1 MCIEEKDVK
10 NLVTVDNLQMVGLIP
25 YPEMFKHCIAPPAP
39 KRKSGE
45 GSGSTPLSK
54 MLMTICHAQHR
65 SVDYKELIKVS
76 SSSPA
81 TLIVINDIA
90 AYFFGFFF
98 GRTPLIKLSPKKTW
112 EGFIDAS
119 VTTVISAFLNRTTK
133 LVIMLDKNWL
143 RFNRASD
150 EYREGAKNF
159 VEMSE
164 KLAGYPEKLLCPC
177 KVCRNLSHQCIN
189 ILYEHLV
196 IYGIDP
202 TYKIWFHHGEELS
215 RDDDVETMETF
226 DSYNLFR
233 ATNIDG
239 CDFESHLE
247 GHDEIFMEKIED
259 ADTPLYPQ
267 CTKYTKLS
275 SIVAL
280 YKVKTTNGW
289 SDKSFDEL
297 LRLLNDMFPLDNMIP
312 KSMYEVRKFLRLFDL
327 GYENIHACVNDC
339 CLFRKDKENLQECPT
354 CGTSRWMSDK
364 LTKKV
369 RHGVPA
375 KVLRYFPIIPRLKR
389 MFMSS
394 RISKE
399 LRWHHNNKSCDG
411 KMRHP
416 VDLAAWELVNDKWPS
431 FSNEE
436 RNIRLGL
443 STDGFNPFRPKQPVN
458 VIDIYLEPL
467 VEDLKLL
474 WNEGVDAHD
483 ALDNTNF
490 KLRAILMWT
499 IQDFPA
505 YGNLAGCKNKG
516 CFSCPLCGYGTHSE
530 WLKHSGKFSYR
541 GHRKFLK
548 EDHPFRSK
556 RSWFDGEVEHGNP
569 PRIMNGT
576 TIAEHLKD
584 FVNELYVHHNLD
596 VMHIEKNVCESICN
610 TLLDVAGKSKDG
622 LKTRLDLQHMGI
634 RSALHPQE
642 KGTRTYLPA
651 ALHTLSKLEKELF
664 CKRLF
669 SLKVPDGYSSNI
681 RNCVSMEQCKLMGLK
696 SHDCHILMQQLLPV
710 AIKGLMPLGPR
721 DAIIRLCTFF
731 NRICQL
737 VLDRE
742 SIMTLEMMLLKLYAY

>member
-1 MCIEEKDVK
+1 
-10 NLVTVDNLQMVGLIP
+10 
-25 YPEMFKHCIAPPAP
+25 
-39 KRKSGE
+39 
-45 GSGSTPLSK
+45 
-54 MLMTICHAQHR
+54 
-65 SVDYKELIKVS
+65 
-76 SSSPA
+76 
-81 TLIVINDIA
+81 
-90 AYFFGFFF
+90 
-98 GRTPLIKLSPKKTW
+98 
-112 EGFIDAS
+112 
-119 VTTVISAFLNRTTK
+119 
-133 LVIMLDKNWL
+133 
-143 RFNRASD
+143 
-150 EYREGAKNF
+150 
-159 VEMSE
+159 
-164 KLAGYPEKLLCPC
+164 
-177 KVCRNLSHQCIN
+177 
-189 ILYEHLV
+189 
-196 IYGIDP
+196 
-202 TYKIWFHHGEELS
+202 
-215 RDDDVETMETF
+215 
-226 DSYNLFR
+226 
-233 ATNIDG
+233 
-239 CDFESHLE
+239 
-247 GHDEIFMEKIED
+247 
-259 ADTPLYPQ
+259 
-267 CTKYTKLS
+267 
-275 SIVAL
+275 
-280 YKVKTTNGW
+280 
-289 SDKSFDEL
+289 
-297 LRLLNDMFPLDNMIP
+297 MIP

-327 GYENIHACVNDC
+327 GYEKIHVCFNDC

-389 MFMSS
+389 MFMSK

-416 VDLAAWELVNDKWPS
+416 VDSAAWELVNDKWPS

-443 STDGFNPFRPKQPVN
+443 STDGFNPFSNLSSKYSVWPVLLVMYNLPPWLCMKQENNLLSMLIPGPKQPGN
-458 VIDIYLEPL
+458 DIDIYLEPL

-474 WNEGVDAHD
+474 WNEGVDTHD

-490 KLRAILMWT
+490 KLQTILMWT

-516 CFSCPLCGYGTHSE
+516 CFSCPQCGYGTHSE

-556 RSWFDGEVEHGNP
+556 R
-569 PRIMNGT
+569 
-576 TIAEHLKD
+576 K
-584 FVNELYVHHNLD
+584 
-596 VMHIEKNVCESICN
+596 KNVCESICN

-622 LKTRLDLQHMGI
+622 LKARLDLQHMGI

-731 NRICQL
+731 NRICQR

-742 SIMTLEMMLLKLYAY
+742 SIMTLENDVIETLCLLERFFPPSFFDVMIHLVVHIGREARLFYVNILLMMSNCVINRRMKILKDYVRNRARPEGCIAECYLADECVSFCNEFTDHSIELNTKKGRNEEWSNDVILEGRPISRRKEIILTDELLEIAHRYILLNTSVVEPFPE

>member
-1 MCIEEKDVK
+1 
-10 NLVTVDNLQMVGLIP
+10 
-25 YPEMFKHCIAPPAP
+25 
-39 KRKSGE
+39 
-45 GSGSTPLSK
+45 
-54 MLMTICHAQHR
+54 
-65 SVDYKELIKVS
+65 
-76 SSSPA
+76 
-81 TLIVINDIA
+81 
-90 AYFFGFFF
+90 
-98 GRTPLIKLSPKKTW
+98 
-112 EGFIDAS
+112 
-119 VTTVISAFLNRTTK
+119 
-133 LVIMLDKNWL
+133 
-143 RFNRASD
+143 
-150 EYREGAKNF
+150 
-159 VEMSE
+159 MSE
-164 KLAGYPEKLLCPC
+164 KLGGYPEKLLCPC

-247 GHDEIFMEKIED
+247 GHDDTFMEKIED

-280 YKVKTTNGW
+280 YKLKTTNGW
-289 SDKSFDEL
+289 CNKSFDEL
-297 LRLLNDMFPLDNMIP
+297 LRLLNDMLPLDNMIP

-327 GYENIHACVNDC
+327 GYEKIHACVNDC

-375 KVLRYFPIIPRLKR
+375 KFL
-389 MFMSS
+389 
-394 RISKE
+394 
-399 LRWHHNNKSCDG
+399 
-411 KMRHP
+411 
-416 VDLAAWELVNDKWPS
+416 
-431 FSNEE
+431 
-436 RNIRLGL
+436 
-443 STDGFNPFRPKQPVN
+443 
-458 VIDIYLEPL
+458 
-467 VEDLKLL
+467 
-474 WNEGVDAHD
+474 
-483 ALDNTNF
+483 
-490 KLRAILMWT
+490 
-499 IQDFPA
+499 
-505 YGNLAGCKNKG
+505 
-516 CFSCPLCGYGTHSE
+516 SCPLCGYGTHSE

-556 RSWFDGEVEHGNP
+556 RSWFDGEEEHGNL

-576 TIAEHLKD
+576 TIAEHFKD

-596 VMHIEKNVCESICN
+596 VMHIEKNVCESMCN
-610 TLLDVAGKSKDG
+610 TLLDVAEKSKDG
-622 LKTRLDLQHMGI
+622 LKARLDLQHMGI

-664 CKRLF
+664 CKRMF

-681 RNCVSMEQCKLMGLK
+681 RNCVS
-696 SHDCHILMQQLLPV
+696 ILREHSINDEKV
-710 AIKGLMPLGPR
+710 I
-721 DAIIRLCTFF
+721 
-731 NRICQL
+731 NRH
-737 VLDRE
+737 
-742 SIMTLEMMLLKLYAY
+742 MKLLKDYVRNRARPEGCIAECYLVDECVSFCNEFTDHSIELNIKEGRNEE

>member
-1 MCIEEKDVK
+1 MGAFQEEMAQLHARQEEFAK
-10 NLVTVDNLQMVGLIP
+10 
-25 YPEMFKHCIAPPAP
+25 EMARQRAVLEQQRRDMEARSEELKQQQEEVNRKH
-39 KRKSGE
+39 RE
-45 GSGSTPLSK
+45 
-54 MLMTICHAQHR
+54 
-65 SVDYKELIKVS
+65 
-76 SSSPA
+76 A
-81 TLIVINDIA
+81 TLTLEA
-90 AYFFGFFF
+90 A
-98 GRTPLIKLSPKKTW
+98 T
-112 EGFIDAS
+112 
-119 VTTVISAFLNRTTK
+119 
-133 LVIMLDKNWL
+133 
-143 RFNRASD
+143 
-150 EYREGAKNF
+150 
-159 VEMSE
+159 
-164 KLAGYPEKLLCPC
+164 
-177 KVCRNLSHQCIN
+177 Q
-189 ILYEHLV
+189 
-196 IYGIDP
+196 
-202 TYKIWFHHGEELS
+202 
-215 RDDDVETMETF
+215 
-226 DSYNLFR
+226 
-233 ATNIDG
+233 
-239 CDFESHLE
+239 
-247 GHDEIFMEKIED
+247 
-259 ADTPLYPQ
+259 
-267 CTKYTKLS
+267 
-275 SIVAL
+275 
-280 YKVKTTNGW
+280 
-289 SDKSFDEL
+289 
-297 LRLLNDMFPLDNMIP
+297 
-312 KSMYEVRKFLRLFDL
+312 
-327 GYENIHACVNDC
+327 
-339 CLFRKDKENLQECPT
+339 KDKENLQECPT

-389 MFMSS
+389 MFMSK

-416 VDLAAWELVNDKWPS
+416 VDSAAWELVNDKWPS

-443 STDGFNPFRPKQPVN
+443 STDGFNPFK
-458 VIDIYLEPL
+458 
-467 VEDLKLL
+467 
-474 WNEGVDAHD
+474 
-483 ALDNTNF
+483 
-490 KLRAILMWT
+490 
-499 IQDFPA
+499 
-505 YGNLAGCKNKG
+505 
-516 CFSCPLCGYGTHSE
+516 

-584 FVNELYVHHNLD
+584 FVNAWGKSTSKKRKQNDSKEMWKKRSIFFQLPYWK
-596 VMHIEKNVCESICN
+596 KNVCESICN

-622 LKTRLDLQHMGI
+622 LKACLDLQHMGI

-731 NRICQL
+731 NRICQR

-742 SIMTLEMMLLKLYAY
+742 SIMTLENDVIETLCLLERFFPPSFFDVMIHLVVHIGREARLFYVNILLMMSNCVINRRMKILKDYVRNRARPEGCIAECYLADECVSFCNEFTDHSIELNTKEGRNEEWSNDVILEGRPISRRKEIILTDELLEIAHRYIMLNTSVVEPFLE

>member
-1 MCIEEKDVK
+1 M
-10 NLVTVDNLQMVGLIP
+10 NL
-25 YPEMFKHCIAPPAP
+25 
-39 KRKSGE
+39 S
-45 GSGSTPLSK
+45 
-54 MLMTICHAQHR
+54 
-65 SVDYKELIKVS
+65 
-76 SSSPA
+76 
-81 TLIVINDIA
+81 
-90 AYFFGFFF
+90 
-98 GRTPLIKLSPKKTW
+98 
-112 EGFIDAS
+112 
-119 VTTVISAFLNRTTK
+119 LNC
-133 LVIMLDKNWL
+133 
-143 RFNRASD
+143 RASD

-164 KLAGYPEKLLCPC
+164 KLA
-177 KVCRNLSHQCIN
+177 
-189 ILYEHLV
+189 V

-247 GHDEIFMEKIED
+247 DHDDTFMEKLED

-267 CTKYTKLS
+267 FTKYTKLS

-280 YKVKTTNGW
+280 YKLKTTNGW

-297 LRLLNDMFPLDNMIP
+297 LRLLNDMLPLDNMIP
-312 KSMYEVRKFLRLFDL
+312 KS
-327 GYENIHACVNDC
+327 I
-339 CLFRKDKENLQECPT
+339 KDKENLQECPT

-369 RHGVPA
+369 RHGVPE

-389 MFMSS
+389 MFMSK

-416 VDLAAWELVNDKWPS
+416 VDSAAWELVNDKWPS

-443 STDGFNPFRPKQPVN
+443 STNGFNPFK
-458 VIDIYLEPL
+458 
-467 VEDLKLL
+467 DLKLL

-505 YGNLAGCKNKG
+505 YRNLAGCKNKG

-548 EDHPFRSK
+548 EDHPFQSK
-556 RSWFDGEVEHGNP
+556 RSWFDGEEEHGNP

-576 TIAEHLKD
+576 TIVEHLKD
-584 FVNELYVHHNLD
+584 FELYVHHNLD

-622 LKTRLDLQHMGI
+622 LKARLDLQHMGI

-681 RNCVSMEQCKLMGLK
+681 RNCISMEQCKLMGLK

-731 NRICQL
+731 NRICQR

-742 SIMTLEMMLLKLYAY
+742 SIMALENDVIETLCLLEIFFPPSFFDVMIHLVVPMHSSTCDETDLLKWLAYGPRKHAASYTRYIINGQRFHIHDIEKSTQNSGVSIEATTMCRSSAKDVSQVPNLVSYYGVIREIILLEYYIVQIPIFKCD

>member
-1 MCIEEKDVK
+1 
-10 NLVTVDNLQMVGLIP
+10 
-25 YPEMFKHCIAPPAP
+25 
-39 KRKSGE
+39 
-45 GSGSTPLSK
+45 
-54 MLMTICHAQHR
+54 
-65 SVDYKELIKVS
+65 
-76 SSSPA
+76 
-81 TLIVINDIA
+81 
-90 AYFFGFFF
+90 
-98 GRTPLIKLSPKKTW
+98 
-112 EGFIDAS
+112 
-119 VTTVISAFLNRTTK
+119 
-133 LVIMLDKNWL
+133 
-143 RFNRASD
+143 
-150 EYREGAKNF
+150 
-159 VEMSE
+159 MSE

-247 GHDEIFMEKIED
+247 GHDDTFMEKIED

-289 SDKSFDEL
+289 SDKSLDEL

-327 GYENIHACVNDC
+327 GYEKIHACVNDC

-389 MFMSS
+389 MFMSK

-416 VDLAAWELVNDKWPS
+416 VDSAAWELVNDKWPS

-443 STDGFNPFRPKQPVN
+443 STDGFNPFSNLSSKYSVWPVLLAMYNLPPWLKQENILLSMLIPRPKQPGN
-458 VIDIYLEPL
+458 DIDIYLEPL

-516 CFSCPLCGYGTHSE
+516 CFSCPLCGYGTHSK

-548 EDHPFRSK
+548 EDHPFRST

-584 FVNELYVHHNLD
+584 FVNWFISDEKHDYVDQSNFD
-596 VMHIEKNVCESICN
+596 GFYVNI
-610 TLLDVAGKSKDG
+610 LL
-622 LKTRLDLQHMGI
+622 MM
-634 RSALHPQE
+634 
-642 KGTRTYLPA
+642 
-651 ALHTLSKLEKELF
+651 
-664 CKRLF
+664 
-669 SLKVPDGYSSNI
+669 
-681 RNCVSMEQCKLMGLK
+681 RNCVINRRMKILK
-696 SHDCHILMQQLLPV
+696 DYVRNRARPEGCIAECYIADECVSFCNEFTDHSIELNTKEGRNEEWSNDVILEGRPISRRKEIILTDELLEIAHRYILLNTSVVEP
-710 AIKGLMPLGPR
+710 
-721 DAIIRLCTFF
+721 F
-731 NRICQL
+731 
-737 VLDRE
+737 
-742 SIMTLEMMLLKLYAY
+742 LE

>member
-1 MCIEEKDVK
+1 
-10 NLVTVDNLQMVGLIP
+10 
-25 YPEMFKHCIAPPAP
+25 
-39 KRKSGE
+39 
-45 GSGSTPLSK
+45 
-54 MLMTICHAQHR
+54 
-65 SVDYKELIKVS
+65 
-76 SSSPA
+76 
-81 TLIVINDIA
+81 
-90 AYFFGFFF
+90 
-98 GRTPLIKLSPKKTW
+98 
-112 EGFIDAS
+112 
-119 VTTVISAFLNRTTK
+119 
-133 LVIMLDKNWL
+133 
-143 RFNRASD
+143 
-150 EYREGAKNF
+150 
-159 VEMSE
+159 MSE

-247 GHDEIFMEKIED
+247 GHDDTFMEKIED

-327 GYENIHACVNDC
+327 GYEKIHACVNDC

-389 MFMSS
+389 MFMSK

-416 VDLAAWELVNDKWPS
+416 VDSAAWELVNDKWPS

-443 STDGFNPFRPKQPVN
+443 STDGFNPFSNLSSKYSVWPVLLVMYNLPPWLKQENILLSMLIPRPKQPGN
-458 VIDIYLEPL
+458 DIDIYLEPL

-505 YGNLAGCKNKG
+505 YGNLA
-516 CFSCPLCGYGTHSE
+516 
-530 WLKHSGKFSYR
+530 
-541 GHRKFLK
+541 
-548 EDHPFRSK
+548 
-556 RSWFDGEVEHGNP
+556 
-569 PRIMNGT
+569 
-576 TIAEHLKD
+576 
-584 FVNELYVHHNLD
+584 
-596 VMHIEKNVCESICN
+596 
-610 TLLDVAGKSKDG
+610 DVAEKSKNG
-622 LKTRLDLQHMGI
+622 LKARLDLQHMGI

-731 NRICQL
+731 NRICQR

-742 SIMTLEMMLLKLYAY
+742 SIMTLENDVIETLCLLERFFPPSFFDVMIHLVVHIGRETRLCGPVQFRWIRMKILKDYVRNRARPEGCITECYLADECVSFCNEFTDHSIELNTKEGRNEEWSNDVILEGRPISRRKEIILTDELLEIAHRYILLNTSVVEPFLE

>member
-1 MCIEEKDVK
+1 
-10 NLVTVDNLQMVGLIP
+10 
-25 YPEMFKHCIAPPAP
+25 
-39 KRKSGE
+39 
-45 GSGSTPLSK
+45 
-54 MLMTICHAQHR
+54 
-65 SVDYKELIKVS
+65 
-76 SSSPA
+76 
-81 TLIVINDIA
+81 
-90 AYFFGFFF
+90 
-98 GRTPLIKLSPKKTW
+98 
-112 EGFIDAS
+112 
-119 VTTVISAFLNRTTK
+119 
-133 LVIMLDKNWL
+133 
-143 RFNRASD
+143 
-150 EYREGAKNF
+150 
-159 VEMSE
+159 
-164 KLAGYPEKLLCPC
+164 
-177 KVCRNLSHQCIN
+177 
-189 ILYEHLV
+189 
-196 IYGIDP
+196 
-202 TYKIWFHHGEELS
+202 
-215 RDDDVETMETF
+215 METF

-247 GHDEIFMEKIED
+247 GHDDTFMEKIED

-327 GYENIHACVNDC
+327 GYEKIHACVNDC
-339 CLFRKDKENLQECPT
+339 CLFRKDKEILQECPT

-389 MFMSS
+389 MFMSK

-416 VDLAAWELVNDKWPS
+416 VDSAAWELVNDKWPS

-443 STDGFNPFRPKQPVN
+443 STDGFNPFSNLSSNYSVWPILLVMYNLPPWLCMKQENILSSMLIPGPKQPGN
-458 VIDIYLEPL
+458 DIDIYLEPL

-516 CFSCPLCGYGTHSE
+516 CFSCSLCGYGTHSE

-556 RSWFDGEVEHGNP
+556 R
-569 PRIMNGT
+569 
-576 TIAEHLKD
+576 K
-584 FVNELYVHHNLD
+584 
-596 VMHIEKNVCESICN
+596 KNVCESICN

-622 LKTRLDLQHMGI
+622 LKARLDLQHMGI

-696 SHDCHILMQQLLPV
+696 SHDCHILMQQLLPM

-721 DAIIRLCTFF
+721 DAIIRLCMFF
-731 NRICQL
+731 NRICQR

-742 SIMTLEMMLLKLYAY
+742 SIMTLENDVIETLCLLERFFPPSFFDVMIHLVFM

>member
-1 MCIEEKDVK
+1 
-10 NLVTVDNLQMVGLIP
+10 
-25 YPEMFKHCIAPPAP
+25 
-39 KRKSGE
+39 
-45 GSGSTPLSK
+45 
-54 MLMTICHAQHR
+54 
-65 SVDYKELIKVS
+65 
-76 SSSPA
+76 
-81 TLIVINDIA
+81 
-90 AYFFGFFF
+90 
-98 GRTPLIKLSPKKTW
+98 
-112 EGFIDAS
+112 
-119 VTTVISAFLNRTTK
+119 
-133 LVIMLDKNWL
+133 
-143 RFNRASD
+143 
-150 EYREGAKNF
+150 
-159 VEMSE
+159 MSE
-164 KLAGYPEKLLCPC
+164 KLAGYPNKLLCPC

-247 GHDEIFMEKIED
+247 GHDDTFMEKIED

-289 SDKSFDEL
+289 SDKTFDEL
-297 LRLLNDMFPLDNMIP
+297 LRLLNDI
-312 KSMYEVRKFLRLFDL
+312 
-327 GYENIHACVNDC
+327 
-339 CLFRKDKENLQECPT
+339 KDKENLQECPT

-389 MFMSS
+389 MFMSK

-416 VDLAAWELVNDKWPS
+416 VDSAAWELVNDKWPS

-443 STDGFNPFRPKQPVN
+443 STDGFNPFRPKQLGN
-458 VIDIYLEPL
+458 DIDIYLEPL

-505 YGNLAGCKNKG
+505 YGNLA
-516 CFSCPLCGYGTHSE
+516 
-530 WLKHSGKFSYR
+530 
-541 GHRKFLK
+541 
-548 EDHPFRSK
+548 
-556 RSWFDGEVEHGNP
+556 
-569 PRIMNGT
+569 
-576 TIAEHLKD
+576 
-584 FVNELYVHHNLD
+584 
-596 VMHIEKNVCESICN
+596 EKNVCESICN

-622 LKTRLDLQHMGI
+622 LKARLDLQHMGI

-731 NRICQL
+731 NRICQC

-742 SIMTLEMMLLKLYAY
+742 SIMTLENDVIETLCLLERFFPPSFFDVMIHLVVHIGREARLFYVNILLMMSNCVINRRMKILKDYVRNRARPEGCIAECYLADECVSVCNEFTDHSIELNTKEGRNEEWSNDVILEGRPISRRKEIILTDELLEIAHRYILLNTSVVEPFLE

>member
-1 MCIEEKDVK
+1 
-10 NLVTVDNLQMVGLIP
+10 
-25 YPEMFKHCIAPPAP
+25 
-39 KRKSGE
+39 
-45 GSGSTPLSK
+45 
-54 MLMTICHAQHR
+54 
-65 SVDYKELIKVS
+65 
-76 SSSPA
+76 
-81 TLIVINDIA
+81 
-90 AYFFGFFF
+90 
-98 GRTPLIKLSPKKTW
+98 
-112 EGFIDAS
+112 
-119 VTTVISAFLNRTTK
+119 
-133 LVIMLDKNWL
+133 
-143 RFNRASD
+143 
-150 EYREGAKNF
+150 
-159 VEMSE
+159 
-164 KLAGYPEKLLCPC
+164 
-177 KVCRNLSHQCIN
+177 
-189 ILYEHLV
+189 
-196 IYGIDP
+196 
-202 TYKIWFHHGEELS
+202 
-215 RDDDVETMETF
+215 METF

-247 GHDEIFMEKIED
+247 GHDDTFMEKIED
-259 ADTPLYPQ
+259 AYTPLYPQ

-327 GYENIHACVNDC
+327 GYEKIHACVNDC

-389 MFMSS
+389 MFMSKI
-394 RISKE
+394 ISKE

-416 VDLAAWELVNDKWPS
+416 VDSAAWELVNDKWPS

-443 STDGFNPFRPKQPVN
+443 STDGFNPFRPNQPGN
-458 VIDIYLEPL
+458 DIDIYLEPL

-505 YGNLAGCKNKG
+505 YGNLA
-516 CFSCPLCGYGTHSE
+516 
-530 WLKHSGKFSYR
+530 
-541 GHRKFLK
+541 
-548 EDHPFRSK
+548 
-556 RSWFDGEVEHGNP
+556 
-569 PRIMNGT
+569 
-576 TIAEHLKD
+576 
-584 FVNELYVHHNLD
+584 
-596 VMHIEKNVCESICN
+596 EKNVCESICN

-622 LKTRLDLQHMGI
+622 LKAHLDLQHMGI

-681 RNCVSMEQCKLMGLK
+681 RNYVSMEQCKLMGLK

-731 NRICQL
+731 NRICL
-737 VLDRE
+737 RVLDRE
-742 SIMTLEMMLLKLYAY
+742 SIMTLENDVIETLCLLERFFPPSFFDVMIHLVVHIGREARLFYVNILLMMSNCVINRRMKILKDYVRNRARPEGCIAECYLADECVSFCNEFTDHSIELNTKEGRNEEWSNDVILEGRPISRRKEIILTDELLEIAHRYILLNTSVVEPFLE

>member
-1 MCIEEKDVK
+1 MTLLWKKIEE
-10 NLVTVDNLQMVGLIP
+10 
-25 YPEMFKHCIAPPAP
+25 
-39 KRKSGE
+39 
-45 GSGSTPLSK
+45 
-54 MLMTICHAQHR
+54 
-65 SVDYKELIKVS
+65 
-76 SSSPA
+76 
-81 TLIVINDIA
+81 
-90 AYFFGFFF
+90 
-98 GRTPLIKLSPKKTW
+98 
-112 EGFIDAS
+112 
-119 VTTVISAFLNRTTK
+119 
-133 LVIMLDKNWL
+133 
-143 RFNRASD
+143 
-150 EYREGAKNF
+150 
-159 VEMSE
+159 
-164 KLAGYPEKLLCPC
+164 
-177 KVCRNLSHQCIN
+177 
-189 ILYEHLV
+189 
-196 IYGIDP
+196 
-202 TYKIWFHHGEELS
+202 
-215 RDDDVETMETF
+215 
-226 DSYNLFR
+226 
-233 ATNIDG
+233 
-239 CDFESHLE
+239 
-247 GHDEIFMEKIED
+247 

-327 GYENIHACVNDC
+327 GYEKIHACVNDC

-389 MFMSS
+389 MFMSK

-416 VDLAAWELVNDKWPS
+416 VDSAAWELVNDKWPS

-443 STDGFNPFRPKQPVN
+443 STDGFNPFSNLSSKYSVWPVLLPGN
-458 VIDIYLEPL
+458 DIDIYLEPL

-584 FVNELYVHHNLD
+584 FVNVSGKSTSKKRKQNDSKEMWKKRSIFFQLPYWK
-596 VMHIEKNVCESICN
+596 KNVCESICN

-622 LKTRLDLQHMGI
+622 LKARLDLQHMGI

-669 SLKVPDGYSSNI
+669 SLKVPNGYSSNI

-731 NRICQL
+731 NRICQR

-742 SIMTLEMMLLKLYAY
+742 SIMTLENDVIETL